1 MELRLAVQK
10 HQQNFILFK
19 YRQII
24 YLAIV
29 YISVIFHNYSLIIQ
43 IDNSTLPLNIFVE
56 KMIL

>member
-43 IDNSTLPLNIFVE
+43 IDIVHCHRIHSLRR
-56 KMIL
+56 